1 MKSVLAL
8 IGISSA
14 VSLTHHRH
22 NVPGVTFLQ
31 TMGDGDKGGDGTPN
45 GWRDPWPLG
54 IDDSRLDD
62 TVLNW
67 MRDPKK
73 PEPPIRYHDRMR
85 QWTAGTWP
93 LNISWNGGMDH
104 ATWHNEIDDGT
115 DDNEVVDV
123 QTKSLY

>member
-8 IGISSA
+8 IGVSSA
-14 VSLTHHRH
+14 LSLTHHR

-31 TMGDGDKGGDGTPN
+31 TQGDGGNGTPN

-67 MRDPKK
+67 MRDPKA
-73 PEPPIRYHDRMR
+73 PEPPIRYHDKMR
-85 QWTAGTWP
+85 QWEKGTWP
-93 LNISWNGGMDH
+93 MNFTWNGGMSH

-115 DDNEVVDV
+115 DDNEVIDL
-123 QTKSLY
+123 QTKETKTLV